1 MYIPIFMYA
10 LFYIL
15 FYFIYICFFFFP
27 AKATHENNLSEDWA
41 LIMHICDNAI
51 NYDGGAKLCLK
62 AIIKRLYHQVP
73 RVVLQTLTVST
84 FM

>member
-1 MYIPIFMYA
+1 MFVYVYDF
-10 LFYIL
+10 FYL
-15 FYFIYICFFFFP
+15 SV
-27 AKATHENNLSEDWA
+27 KATHENNISEDWA

-73 RVVLQTLTVST
+73 RVVLQTLTVSSLLCINLL
-84 FM
+84 FYQKLSF

>member
-1 MYIPIFMYA
+1 M
-10 LFYIL
+10 LF
-15 FYFIYICFFFFP
+15 FS

-84 FM
+84 SIIYIYCCTMKFSFEN